1 MRKLLLL
8 TCVLCFTGTT
18 LNAQTVRLQARDA
31 EWKNYSLPATNFTRV
46 VSDDKNVVV
55 RIPADWNRAAANH
68 FYKGPNG
75 ASMTLFVDKMADGYP
90 LTDYVAS
97 MLKQI
102 RDLTGSSENVLT
114 RRTQIQDLEARE
126 ILLETQIDNVPVRS
140 VTWTTVSGPF
150 AVSFV
155 FHVPV
160 EHAAAM
166 EPVFKAAVQSL
177 TLAPSNFPEFE
188 TLRSVAIK
196 SPAPGPLNEL
206 ENIVDTLN
214 QLNSDRE
221 AAINRLTPLFL
232 SQPDAAV
239 DLLLDRRVAVRSAA
253 VEALAR
259 SKNAALKSFL
269 WHVMEDSDPFVAEPA
284 ARRIAEEPDVLTHV
298 LSLAASK
305 NRSEVIA
312 RIWPFLAKPNQIK
325 FLETVLNGTSA
336 AKDAK
341 LQLGALTLAATLKP
355 EEFKLPLAR
364 ISAANNSLLTT
375 FALRFGI
382 GRRES
387 LPVNELFKLT
397 ASSNEQIKGLAL
409 ENLSYSASASDI
421 PRIEQLGER
430 GKVVV
435 KKIRLR
441 EELNLAKTIEE
452 KRELIRK
459 AFSDPS
465 LADFAWRFDC
475 ESTTA
480 GCPAT
485 TRALPQDFKVK
496 PFAENI
502 FPKKMRHYAV
512 IPNPAQTVQR
522 FYETLHGLQ
531 LDSPR
536 AQANLLLVMTNIREA
551 IGEGLGAPPDA
562 AALIDYTGID
572 PKSPFV
578 IGSWTASGAG
588 DTTASAERNAVVLR
602 VKDRERFARA
612 IESFQRSKGNFMS
625 LPNYVGVGSRAIAA
639 LPAILPV
646 AAQEVLA
653 DKAEKPETTPELK
666 YSDIGRWETNG
677 TPIKIIFNLSIDPD
691 GDLHFAATH
700 ITFIGDMAILTSD
713 IASIRELLSNATAG
727 EPQLLAANEEF
738 RRTIEREGD
747 IVYFSDLNALLP
759 DAAEVESNEKTN
771 ESGALKFAASTWE
784 NSHRITF
791 NESEWSKPLV
801 PFHPKELTAPSELL
815 PSSTIAY
822 YLMKFDVPGALETW
836 PKTMNLRNRFETE
849 LSLFALDFKK
859 EVALELGP
867 ECGVALL
874 ELPDLELSSA
884 VTWTAF
890 CKLKSNKLAEALA
903 AGKLFR
909 GIGPTTSFAE
919 VKSGDTSYFVATK
932 NGFFVVSSNRKGVT
946 ALGDKKNLASTR
958 DYSRAA
964 EKVPAGIVAFGGYNL
979 EAAVNAANTKTGEGI
994 SGTAAGIIFSVASA
1008 FHSQS
1013 FYATASAGAIEA
1025 RSSVAMDREG
1035 RYAVADFSYLP
1046 RGTNITYV
1054 TLEPHGAPIIDQ
1066 NRLSNLVLKVRSKTP
1081 GPIDNIRDDVK
1092 TANQTVEHKSPN
1104 ELVVTVPARR
1114 HSGTKQ
1120 VQLPV
1125 TDAALAPFLKAT
1137 SEFPANDKTVIN
1149 QAKATAGEDR
1159 DAWSVARK
1167 LADWTHNNLVWKSVA
1182 RASATETL
1190 ATREA
1195 DCSEFSQLFVA
1206 MARSLGLPA
1215 RLVSGLAY
1223 SGNSF
1228 GGHAWVEVWV
1238 GDWVELDP
1246 TWGTDFVDATHIRNN
1261 DSALVTAAALNMIDL
1276 EVLETRRAVA
1286 EFQKTP
1292 QALAAHLVKVI
1303 PAGDKPEIEAALDL
1317 PAMTDEFM
1325 GQGSWNKL
1333 NENER
1338 DQMSSAYRRAVQEL
1352 VIGFSDGGPDNLR
1365 LMHLEE
1371 KGDHAVASCLMP
1383 SSDMWLKLQLARRD
1397 GVWHLVELNQ
1407 TDSGLQII
1415 SGALEPT
1422 IKSIEDSRAGK
1433 KTTPGPFSEFVQ
1445 ALLLVNSDKEKG
1457 LEALDRLLQAKPSDQ
1472 SLRFL
1477 KALAMFNLDNR
1488 EEGTKLLTEL
1498 VNEQPAHAQA
1508 MFRLAGVMGDTD
1520 LAKSIELYKRYSTME
1535 PFDPRPYR
1543 YLGVVYEAG
1552 KETALAEAAYRKA
1565 LAIDPRDKSIY
1576 VSLIVLMLATDRFA
1590 EVDAVFVASDKH
1602 LTADDDLLATTFNQL
1617 YENITLEHAKQL
1629 ATTQSQRMKTSSW
1642 ANVSL
1647 AAIYIRDEK
1656 HVLAL
1661 YWLNRAIE
1669 IDKEYAEPY
1678 ILMSEVY
1685 LKLSRVNE
1693 AMKAAQQAVSLD
1705 AENSRAYYRRAA
1717 VLARLGRKKEAIAD
1731 LEKAVELDPTIVN
1744 VLPMDSDFNSLR
1756 SMPAFKKLVEAAEK
1770 AEPK

>member
-1 MRKLLLL
+1 MRKLLLIL
-8 TCVLCFTGTT
+8 ACVLCCTGTT
-18 LNAQTVRLQARDA
+18 LNAQTTRLQARDA
-31 EWKNYSLPATNFTRV
+31 EWKNYSIPATNFTRLI
-46 VSDDKNVVV
+46 SEDKNVIV
-55 RIPADWNRAAANH
+55 RIPAGWTRAATND
-68 FYKGPNG
+68 FYQGPNG

-102 RDLTGSSENVLT
+102 RDLSGSNENVLT

-126 ILLETQIDNVPVRS
+126 ILLETQIHNLPFRS
-140 VTWTTVSGPF
+140 VTWITVSGPL

-160 EHAAAM
+160 EHAAEM
-166 EPVFKAAVQSL
+166 EPVFKAALQSL
-177 TLAPSNFPEFE
+177 TLAPADFSDFE
-188 TLRSVAIK
+188 SLRSAAIK
-196 SPAPGPLNEL
+196 SPAPGPINEL

-284 ARRIAEEPDVLTHV
+284 ARRIAEEPDVVTHV
-298 LSLAASK
+298 LSQAPSK
-305 NRSEVIA
+305 NRSETIA
-312 RIWPFLAKPNQIK
+312 RIWPFLSKPNQIK
-325 FLETVLNGTSA
+325 FLETVLNGTSP
-336 AKDAK
+336 AKDPK

-355 EEFKLPLAR
+355 EEFKLPLTR
-364 ISAANNSLLTT
+364 IIAANNDLLTT
-375 FALRFGI
+375 LALRFGI

-397 ASSNEQIKGLAL
+397 ASSNEEIKRLAV

-421 PRIEQLGER
+421 PRIEKLGEHA
-430 GKVVV
+430 KLVV

-441 EELNLAKTIEE
+441 EELNLAKTAEE
-452 KRELIRK
+452 KRERIRK
-459 AFSDPS
+459 ASSADPA

-475 ESTTA
+475 ESMTA

-485 TRALPQDFKVK
+485 TRALPPDFKVK

-522 FYETLHGLQ
+522 FYETLLGLQ

-551 IGEGLGAPPDA
+551 IGDGLGAPPDA

-572 PKSPFV
+572 PNAPFV
-578 IGSWTASGAG
+578 IGSWTASGAS
-588 DTTASAERNAVVLR
+588 DATASAERNAVVLR
-602 VKDRERFARA
+602 VRDRERFARA
-612 IESFQRSKGNFMS
+612 IENFQRSKGDFMS
-625 LPNYVGVGSRAIAA
+625 LPNYVGVGTRAIAA

-653 DKAEKPETTPELK
+653 NNAEKPKTTPALEFT
-666 YSDIGRWETNG
+666 DIGRWETNG
-677 TPIKIIFNLSIDPD
+677 TPIKIVAHLSIDPN
-691 GDLHFAATH
+691 GDLDGAATH

-713 IASIRELLSNATAG
+713 IASVRELLSNATADA
-727 EPQLLAANEEF
+727 PQLLAANEEF
-738 RRTIEREGD
+738 RRAIERDGD
-747 IVYFSDLNALLP
+747 VVYFSDLNALLP
-759 DAAEVESNEKTN
+759 EPAEVESNEKTN
-771 ESGALKFAASTWE
+771 ESGALKFATSTWE

-836 PKTMNLRNRFETE
+836 PRTMNLRNRFEAE

-859 EVALELGP
+859 EVAPELGP

-874 ELPDLELSSA
+874 ELPDLDLSSG

-890 CKLKSNKLAEALA
+890 CKLKSNRLAEALA

-909 GIGPTTSFAE
+909 GVGPTTSFAE
-919 VKSGDTSYFVATK
+919 VKSGDTSYFVTTK
-932 NGFFVVSSNRKGVT
+932 NGFFVVSSNSKGVT
-946 ALGDKKNLASTR
+946 TLGDKKNLASTR

-979 EAAVNAANTKTGEGI
+979 EAAVNAANAKPGDGL

-1013 FYATASAGAIEA
+1013 FYATASPGAIEA

-1035 RYAVADFSYLP
+1035 RYAVADFTYLP
-1046 RGTNITYV
+1046 RGANITYA

-1081 GPIDNIRDDVK
+1081 GPIDNIRDDIK

-1104 ELVVTVPARR
+1104 ELIVTVSARR
-1114 HSGTKQ
+1114 KSGTKQ
-1120 VQLPV
+1120 AQLPV

-1137 SEFPANDKTVIN
+1137 GEFAANDKAVID
-1149 QAKATAGEDR
+1149 QAKAIAGDDR

-1182 RASATETL
+1182 RAGAAETL

-1228 GGHAWVEVWV
+1228 GGHAWVEVWA

-1303 PAGDKPEIEAALDL
+1303 PIGDEAEIEAAMDL

-1325 GQGSWNKL
+1325 GQGAWNKL
-1333 NENER
+1333 NEHER
-1338 DQMSSAYRRAVQEL
+1338 DQISSAYRRAVREI
-1352 VIGFSDGGPDNLR
+1352 VGFGSEKNPRDVR
-1365 LMHLEE
+1365 LLHVEE
-1371 KGDHAVASCLMP
+1371 KGD
-1383 SSDMWLKLQLARRD
+1383 
-1397 GVWHLVELNQ
+1397 
-1407 TDSGLQII
+1407 
-1415 SGALEPT
+1415 
-1422 IKSIEDSRAGK
+1422 RA
-1433 KTTPGPFSEFVQ
+1433 
-1445 ALLLVNSDKEKG
+1445 
-1457 LEALDRLLQAKPSDQ
+1457 EALCL
-1472 SLRFL
+1472 
-1477 KALAMFNLDNR
+1477 
-1488 EEGTKLLTEL
+1488 
-1498 VNEQPAHAQA
+1498 
-1508 MFRLAGVMGDTD
+1508 
-1520 LAKSIELYKRYSTME
+1520 
-1535 PFDPRPYR
+1535 
-1543 YLGVVYEAG
+1543 
-1552 KETALAEAAYRKA
+1552 
-1565 LAIDPRDKSIY
+1565 
-1576 VSLIVLMLATDRFA
+1576 
-1590 EVDAVFVASDKH
+1590 
-1602 LTADDDLLATTFNQL
+1602 
-1617 YENITLEHAKQL
+1617 
-1629 ATTQSQRMKTSSW
+1629 
-1642 ANVSL
+1642 
-1647 AAIYIRDEK
+1647 
-1656 HVLAL
+1656 
-1661 YWLNRAIE
+1661 
-1669 IDKEYAEPY
+1669 
-1678 ILMSEVY
+1678 
-1685 LKLSRVNE
+1685 
-1693 AMKAAQQAVSLD
+1693 
-1705 AENSRAYYRRAA
+1705 
-1717 VLARLGRKKEAIAD
+1717 
-1731 LEKAVELDPTIVN
+1731 
-1744 VLPMDSDFNSLR
+1744 
-1756 SMPAFKKLVEAAEK
+1756 
-1770 AEPK
+1770 